1 MFPLSVNDWIDL
13 RHRLSGGLSYAK
25 PGETNLSWKPRK
37 TGTARR
43 CNLNIERVHNS
54 NLTGI
59 NHETHEVWPPSLTFI
74 NTSMTY
80 WAPISARRGGQ

>member
-1 MFPLSVNDWIDL
+1 MLEDEQHAGRIQGGLKTLFPLSVNDWIDL

-59 NHETHEVWPPSLTFI
+59 NHETHEVG
-74 NTSMTY
+74 
-80 WAPISARRGGQ
+80 RRL